1 MPFTDGKVVVEEIS
15 DERWALVEPV
25 TYEGNTDTFVV
36 PAGFQTD
43 FASVP
48 RAFVWLLPR
57 YGKYTKAAI
66 LHDWLCARVREGT
79 FDRADA
85 DGLFRRSMRE
95 LGVPF
100 VRRWLMWA
108 AVRWGAGP
116 RSLVEPGIGQLLLV
130 LLVTVPAVV
139 LLAAP
144 ALVVVAAMGLFWVV
158 ELLAFLVLAPFS
170 HKQVNRP
177 RFLWRTA

>member
-1 MPFTDGKVVVEEIS
+1 MPFTDGKIVVEEIS
-15 DERWALVEPV
+15 DERWALTESV
-25 TYEGNTDTFVV
+25 TYAGNTETFVV

-48 RAFVWLLPR
+48 RIFVWLLPR

-116 RSLVEPGIGQLLLV
+116 RSLVAPGIGQLLLV
-130 LLVTVPAVV
+130 LLVTVPAVAF
-139 LLAAP
+139 LAAP
-144 ALVVVAAMGLFWVV
+144 AVVIVAAMALFWFV
-158 ELLAFLVLAPFS
+158 ELVAFLVLKPFS
-170 HKQVNRP
+170 QKQVNRP
-177 RFLWRTA
+177 RFLWGAA

>member
-1 MPFTDGKVVVEEIS
+1 MPFTDGKVVVEEIG
-15 DERWALVEPV
+15 DERWALAEPV

-36 PAGFQTD
+36 PAGFETD

-48 RAFVWLLPR
+48 RVFVWLLPR
-57 YGKYTKAAI
+57 SGRYTKAAI
-66 LHDWLCARVREGT
+66 LHDWLSARVREGT

-108 AVRWGAGP
+108 AVRVGAGP
-116 RSLVEPGIGQLLLV
+116 RSLVASGLGQLMLV
-130 LLVTVPAVV
+130 LLVGVPAIVV
-139 LLAAP
+139 FAAP
-144 ALVVVAAMGLFWVV
+144 VVVIVAAMALFWLV
-158 ELLAFLVLAPFS
+158 EMLVFVLLLPFS

-177 RFLWRTA
+177 RFLWSTA

>member
-1 MPFTDGKVVVEEIS
+1 MPFTDGKIVVEEIS
-15 DERWALVEPV
+15 DDRWELTEPV
-25 TYEGNTDTFVV
+25 TYAGNTETFVV

-48 RAFVWLLPR
+48 RIFVWLLPR

-66 LHDWLCARVREGT
+66 LHDWLCARVREAT

-116 RSLVEPGIGQLLLV
+116 RSLVAPGIGQLLLV
-130 LLVTVPAVV
+130 LVGTVPAVAF
-139 LLAAP
+139 LAAP
-144 ALVVVAAMGLFWVV
+144 AVVIVAAMALFWLV
-158 ELLAFLVLAPFS
+158 ELVAFLVLKPFS
-170 HKQVNRP
+170 QKQVNRP
-177 RFLWRTA
+177 RFLWGAG